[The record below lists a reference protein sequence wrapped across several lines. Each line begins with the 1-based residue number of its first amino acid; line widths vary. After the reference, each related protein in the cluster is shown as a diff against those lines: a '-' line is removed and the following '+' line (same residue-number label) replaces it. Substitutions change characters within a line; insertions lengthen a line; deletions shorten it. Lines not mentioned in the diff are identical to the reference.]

1 MRDCEEMVLRVLVTG
16 ATGLIGSAVIACLHA
31 AGHEVVGL
39 VRRAD
44 GEADRLPV
52 QHLIA
57 LDIARA
63 VNPADWL
70 PHLQGV
76 DALVNCAGVL
86 QDGPQDSTAGVHS
99 AGVAALF
106 AACEQAGFRRVIHF
120 SAIGVDRET
129 PTAFSR
135 SKLQGDQALMT
146 RDLDWVILRPSVV
159 VGASAYGGSALFRGL
174 AALPM
179 LPVAPGTGLLQVVQ
193 LEDVTRTV
201 LFFLQ
206 PNAPAR
212 VTFELAGPR
221 RLSMTDIA
229 QSYRHWLGGRPA
241 PPLPLPGWLSHL
253 MYRAGDFAGWLG
265 WRPPMRTTA
274 RREIVRGAV
283 GDPAEWTR
291 MTGIDPRDLDSALA
305 MRPASVQERWFAN
318 LYLLKALGFAV
329 FVAFWIGTGIVSLTI
344 GWNIGKELMFRG
356 GVPDPWASLTVI
368 AGALADILIG
378 IAIAV
383 RRTAR
388 YGLYA
393 ALAISVAYTIIGT
406 VLVPELWA
414 DPLGPMLKIWPVM
427 AFNLMLLAI
436 LEDR

>member
-1 MRDCEEMVLRVLVTG
+1 MRVLVTG
-16 ATGLIGSAVIACLHA
+16 ATGLIGSATVACLRA
-31 AGHEVVGL
+31 AGHELVAV
-39 VRRAD
+39 VRRASA
-44 GEADRLPV
+44 EADRLPV
-52 QHLIA
+52 QRLIA
-57 LDIARA
+57 LDMARS
-63 VNPADWL
+63 VDPAHWG

-76 DALVNCAGVL
+76 DAVVNCAGVL
-86 QDGPQDSTAGVHS
+86 QDGPQDSTAGVHN
-99 AGVAALF
+99 AGAAALF
-106 AACEQAGFRRVIHF
+106 AACEEAGVRRVIHF

-129 PTAFSR
+129 PTPFSK
-135 SKLQGDQALMT
+135 SKLEGDQALMA

-159 VGASAYGGSALFRGL
+159 VGPSAYGGSALFRGL
-174 AALPM
+174 AALPV
-179 LPVAPGTGLLQVVQ
+179 LPVAPETGLLQVVQ
-193 LEDVTRTV
+193 LEDLTRTV

-212 VTFELAGPR
+212 VALDLAGPKR
-221 RLSMTDIA
+221 QSMTEVA
-229 QSYRHWLGGRPA
+229 QSYRRWLGGRPA
-241 PPLPLPGWLSHL
+241 RLVALPGWLSHL

-274 RREIVRGAV
+274 QREIVRGAV
-283 GDPAEWTR
+283 GDPAEWIR
-291 MTGIDPRDLDSALA
+291 VTGIDPHDPDEALA
-305 MRPASVQERWFAN
+305 MRPASVQERWFSK

-356 GVPDPWASLTVI
+356 GVPDPWASLTVV
-368 AGALADILIG
+368 AGAVADIVIG
-378 IAIAV
+378 VAIAL

-393 ALAISVAYTIIGT
+393 ALAISVVYTIIGT
-406 VLVPELWA
+406 ALVPDLWA